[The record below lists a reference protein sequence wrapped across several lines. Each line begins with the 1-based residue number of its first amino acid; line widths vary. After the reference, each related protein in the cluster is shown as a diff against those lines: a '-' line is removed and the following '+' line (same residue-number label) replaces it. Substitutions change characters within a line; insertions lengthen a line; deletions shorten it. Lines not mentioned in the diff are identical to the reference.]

1 MNITASTSSSSRS
14 VSKKVEVLKAAATAA
29 AAARARA
36 SARLSVGAVEAAKR
50 HRSPG
55 SQLSETHHRFS
66 GKAQQQDAMT
76 ITASRSGSSARATS
90 SRIESMGMIMSK
102 SFDVGMVGGMG
113 GHGANDN
120 KGIGVSAA
128 SRADGISNVK
138 SCAGMGMGVGMTAST
153 SSPSRRKTET
163 LMSVDS
169 LKTMMRRDANMA
181 LVSSHYTAPNP
192 GKFAPP
198 NK

>member
-1 MNITASTSSSSRS
+1 
-14 VSKKVEVLKAAATAA
+14 
-29 AAARARA
+29 
-36 SARLSVGAVEAAKR
+36 
-50 HRSPG
+50 
-55 SQLSETHHRFS
+55 
-66 GKAQQQDAMT
+66 
-76 ITASRSGSSARATS
+76 
-90 SRIESMGMIMSK
+90 MGMVMSK

-113 GHGANDN
+113 GHGTKNDM
-120 KGIGVSAA
+120 GMGVSAA
-128 SRADGISNVK
+128 SRADGISNLK
-138 SCAGMGMGVGMTAST
+138 SCAGMGVGMRVGMTAST
-153 SSPSRRKTET
+153 SSPSRRQMKM